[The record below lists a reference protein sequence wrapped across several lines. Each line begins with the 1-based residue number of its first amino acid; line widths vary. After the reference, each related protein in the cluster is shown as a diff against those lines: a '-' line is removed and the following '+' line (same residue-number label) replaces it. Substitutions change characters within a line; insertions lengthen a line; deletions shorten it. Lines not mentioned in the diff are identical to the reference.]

1 MYIKNHT
8 AKTLY
13 RAVFLILC
21 EAGIV
26 LQYAFLA
33 NDGINSVR
41 TLSCY
46 YTIISNIIC
55 FVYFGYLLLFKPKS
69 EKPAV
74 KGAVTMCIA
83 LTAIAYHLLLSGNT
97 SSFTYTGNAIGF
109 SNLLVHTVIPL
120 MVFAD
125 YVLFTPKG
133 SFKSFDP
140 LIWTLIPIGY
150 FVFIIIRAEI
160 SPLKFIGFS
169 ETPSRYPYP
178 FMDFDLLGT
187 GKAVG
192 TIVIIAIMYIAL
204 GYILYVIDRL
214 LSKKRK

>member
-13 RAVFLILC
+13 RAVFLVLC

-26 LQYAFLA
+26 IKYADVA
-33 NDGINSVR
+33 DYGINSVI

-46 YTIISNIIC
+46 YTIIAGIVS
-55 FVYFGYLLLFKPKS
+55 FGYFGYLLLFKPKS
-69 EKPAV
+69 EKPV
-74 KGAVTMCIA
+74 IKGAVTMCVVLNA
-83 LTAIAYHLLLSGNT
+83 TVYHLLLSGDTVHSAFAESTVN
-97 SSFTYTGNAIGF
+97 FA
-109 SNLLVHTVIPL
+109 NLLIYTIIPL

-125 YVLFTPKG
+125 YILFTPKG

-140 LIWTLIPIGY
+140 LVWTLIPVGY
-150 FVFIIIRAEI
+150 LIFIIALAKI
-160 SPLKFIGFS
+160 SPLKFIRFN
-169 ETPSRYPYP
+169 EAASRYPYP
-178 FMDFDLLGT
+178 FMDFDLYGN
-187 GKAVG
+187 GKVVG
-192 TIVIIAIMYIAL
+192 TLVIIAVMYIAL